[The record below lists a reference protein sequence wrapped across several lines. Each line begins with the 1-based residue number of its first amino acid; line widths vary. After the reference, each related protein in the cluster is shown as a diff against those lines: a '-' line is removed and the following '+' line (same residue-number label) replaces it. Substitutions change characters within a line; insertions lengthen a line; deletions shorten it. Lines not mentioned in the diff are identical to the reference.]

1 MEPGHILWNGMFVWN
16 SQILGWETCQEQAYS
31 VDGSKL
37 KTPHLVR
44 GVHVWKDKNY
54 AFYDFV
60 LMEDLEYAALLRLSH
75 HQAFWSRKKGRE
87 EFKAGESSSNS
98 LPRQEARGSG
108 NSDKKRRPS
117 MLWYPA
123 SRPKSQDWELPS
135 SCPLLLRFLVLRRK

>member
-44 GVHVWKDKNY
+44 GVHVWKEKNY

-60 LMEDLEYAALLRLSH
+60 LMEDLEYAALLRLSTIRP
-75 HQAFWSRKKGRE
+75 FEVGRKGGKNSRP
-87 EFKAGESSSNS
+87 ES
-98 LPRQEARGSG
+98 LLRIRYPARGSG